1 MDVLLDLSALSNE
14 RSMNDDDDDDDFTFK
29 EDRRFITEHTD
40 NVSSIVCIT

>member
-1 MDVLLDLSALSNE
+1 MDALLDLSGLSNE
-14 RSMNDDDDDDDFTFK
+14 RSMNDDDDFTFK

>member
-1 MDVLLDLSALSNE
+1 MGVLLDLSAPSNE
-14 RSMNDDDDDDDFTFK
+14 RSMNDDDDDDFTFK